1 MRKLWK
7 RIGLVVVLVVLA
19 LFGVYRGL
27 PHSSAYKLF
36 PEYTRVHLEAGR
48 SSLSHFRRDEAAPH
62 FGILAYLGEPEAQF
76 YYGTNYYHRHLP
88 IWHDN
93 FDGSGLRWLRLS
105 AGKGYP
111 VAQTFLG
118 LFLQRWSRSEDDHRE
133 AFAYLSER
141 AAAGEAI
148 AQIAVG
154 DAHARGLGVP
164 VDAEEAVNWYWP
176 HAEAGIPHAQTRM
189 GDAHANGAGVA
200 QDDAEAMRWYL
211 LAADREYAHAP
222 AAFNIGHMHALGRGV
237 PANFEMAREW
247 WWRAQDGGDIFHLTE
262 LVASP
267 EDLGAGIMEEPGD
280 PFAYI
285 PTEADLELRRLGS
298 AFEDFGMYLTPL
310 GRDSRSMVHAAHVS
324 GETDLDY
331 RDNSH
336 PIRFAPF
343 THDVALLSPELRLTY
358 SLMHMAGI
366 GVPQSFVQAQLWFNL
381 ALRDG
386 FGNIELGFNSLS
398 NFLTPNQRAAV
409 ATAYEEW
416 NPLAELSSRGR
427 ERNWLSD

>member
-7 RIGLVVVLVVLA
+7 RIGLVVVLIVLA

-36 PEYTRVHLEAGR
+36 PEYTRVQLEAGR
-48 SSLSHFRRDEAAPH
+48 EELSHFRNEEAAPH
-62 FGILAYLGEPEAQF
+62 FRALAYLGEPEAQF
-76 YYGTNYYHRHLP
+76 YHGAYYYHRHLP

-118 LFLQRWSRSEDDHRE
+118 LFLQRWSRSDHDHRE

-154 DAHARGLGVP
+154 DAYARGLGVP
-164 VDAEEAVNWYWP
+164 VDAEEAVNWYRP

-189 GDAHANGAGVA
+189 GDAHANGAGVP
-200 QDDAEAMRWYL
+200 QDDPEAMRWYL
-211 LAADREYAHAP
+211 LAADPPYAHAP
-222 AAFNIGHMHALGRGV
+222 AAFNIGHMYALGRGV
-237 PANFEMAREW
+237 PVDFEMAREW
-247 WWRAQDGGDIFHLTE
+247 WWRAQAGGDIFHLRE

-267 EDLGAGIMEEPGD
+267 EDLGAGIMVGGD
-280 PFAYI
+280 YI
-285 PTEADLELRRLGS
+285 PTEAELESARLSYVLEDLGLGMGGPDEVWEREYKVRRAHEL
-298 AFEDFGMYLTPL
+298 
-310 GRDSRSMVHAAHVS
+310 
-324 GETDLDY
+324 GEIDLDQDIDGF
-331 RDNSH
+331 RRN
-336 PIRFAPF
+336 P
-343 THDVALLSPELRLTY
+343 TVAIGRYAISLPPVRLTY
-358 SLMHMAGI
+358 GLMHLDGMGVRQDMA
-366 GVPQSFVQAQLWFNL
+366 QTQLWFNL

-386 FGNIELGFNSLS
+386 FGNPELGFNSLAG
-398 NFLTPNQRAAV
+398 FLTADQQASV

-416 NPLAELSSRGR
+416 DPFAVLSSHGL
-427 ERNWLSD
+427 ERNWMSD